1 MLDEEYDEFGVF
13 GLKVDLIFHA
23 HEQELVNLEFEVAK
37 ASQLDIEI
45 QIRKNIRLKRA
56 KMESQHEACEV
67 KSMVLF
73 LDFQGN
79 YRK

>member
-1 MLDEEYDEFGVF
+1 MLDEEYDEFGVI

-23 HEQELVNLEFEVAK
+23 HGQELVNLEFEVVK

-45 QIRKNIRLKRA
+45 QIRKNTRLNRA

-67 KSMVLF
+67 ESMVLF